1 MTLLSN
7 LTEEFF
13 SFLGIFVAPGGPLT
27 TDWCF
32 FIDEVV
38 VNCVDWLLKRQE
50 LSEILKWLEVWRNV
64 EGLLFELLDFAVL
77 EREHVAV
84 GSAKIV

>member
-13 SFLGIFVAPGGPLT
+13 SFLGIFVAPGVPLT

-50 LSEILKWLEVWRNV
+50 LSEILK
-64 EGLLFELLDFAVL
+64 
-77 EREHVAV
+77 
-84 GSAKIV
+84 